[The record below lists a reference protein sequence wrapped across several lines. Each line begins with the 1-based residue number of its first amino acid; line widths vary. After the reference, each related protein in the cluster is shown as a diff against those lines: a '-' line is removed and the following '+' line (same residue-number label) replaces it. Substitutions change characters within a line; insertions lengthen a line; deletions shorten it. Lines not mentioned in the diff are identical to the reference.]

1 MIAAPVETAIKGVA
15 AAGAL
20 LWGVATA
27 WSSIEQKIERKAD
40 AREVQELRAQLQE
53 ISRDVR
59 MVRLMLCDGKQADSY
74 CRITP

>member
-59 MVRLMLCDGKQADSY
+59 MVRMMLCDGKQADSY

>member
-40 AREVQELRAQLQE
+40 AREVQELRTQLQE

-59 MVRLMLCDGKQADSY
+59 MVRMMLCDGKQADSY

>member
-20 LWGVATA
+20 LWGIATA

-40 AREVQELRAQLQE
+40 AREVQELRTQLHE

>member
-40 AREVQELRAQLQE
+40 AREVQELRTQLQE

-59 MVRLMLCDGKQADSY
+59 MVRMMLCDGK
-74 CRITP
+74 

>member
-40 AREVQELRAQLQE
+40 AREVQELRTQLQE

>member
-20 LWGVATA
+20 LWGIATA

-40 AREVQELRAQLQE
+40 AREVQELRTQLQE

-59 MVRLMLCDGKQADSY
+59 MVRMMLCDGKQADSY